1 MGSHQKKRPDNLV
14 LGRVFDGHILDIC
27 EFGVKN
33 FKGTSAFETPQHVH
47 ADMKPILLFQGEHFE
62 TNDNLKRIKSLL
74 IGKSFIRTSSHNF
87 CFSALA
93 NLLFPFL
100 SLDFFQNNDLKE
112 ANIQE
117 LKRVMVFTSRGE
129 KEPIEVRHLEVDDI
143 SEATVQM
150 KTMPFREIGPSFDLF
165 LRREK
170 LGSTDLFKEACR
182 QPNLKSYDKKRADK
196 NKFTNVMG
204 EQKGKVFI
212 QHQPLE
218 TIALRKFKGMG
229 KRSKEGNKI

>member
-74 IGKSFIRTSSHNF
+74 I
-87 CFSALA
+87 
-93 NLLFPFL
+93 
-100 SLDFFQNNDLKE
+100 DFFQNNDLKE

>member
-33 FKGTSAFETPQHVH
+33 FKGTSAFEAPQHVH

-74 IGKSFIRTSSHNF
+74 I
-87 CFSALA
+87 
-93 NLLFPFL
+93 
-100 SLDFFQNNDLKE
+100 DFFQNNDLKE